1 MQAMCRFI
9 PLPFAEWILCQ
20 HSKKQKKSDPMLCSL
35 FRNRFPLS
43 DNGIRCFHA
52 YTNIYYMMWCIFAEK
67 SPETWGQ
74 LEGKVLGV
82 LAPQFSLFRNRCH
95 LIENGIQSSQ
105 AYTRISRVSR
115 LGFERASLSVQD
127 SSRSRTRIRNSGM
140 LKNRTRSRTRH
151 YVYCSVN
158 IRIGT

>member
-1 MQAMCRFI
+1 MAFSQSLRITSYGRLFKGRQGWRNSVNHGQILLVYGNSKCLISASEFPKDRIIFLLNAMDMHIGDYTTSMQAMCRFI

-67 SPETWGQ
+67 SPETW
-74 LEGKVLGV
+74 
-82 LAPQFSLFRNRCH
+82 R
-95 LIENGIQSSQ
+95 
-105 AYTRISRVSR
+105 
-115 LGFERASLSVQD
+115 
-127 SSRSRTRIRNSGM
+127 
-140 LKNRTRSRTRH
+140 
-151 YVYCSVN
+151 
-158 IRIGT
+158 